1 MTYRLTTGYYRVLV
15 LVLMFGFF
23 SKKVCADVAVGKPA
37 PAFTLYDQHEHKHSL
52 ADYAGKWLV
61 LYFYP
66 KDDTPGCTIE
76 ACKFRDDY
84 QRILSLG
91 AEVLGVS
98 LDSTGSHAR
107 FASEYNLPFPLLSD
121 PDGKVAREYGCLFK
135 VGLFKLAKRNT
146 FIIDK
151 KGRIARIYRDVDPRR
166 HSEQIITDLQQLQ
179 SK

>member
-1 MTYRLTTGYYRVLV
+1 MKHRLTSHYYVLV
-15 LVLMFGFF
+15 LVLMFGLF
-23 SKKVCADVAVGKPA
+23 SKTVNAAIVVGKPA

-52 ADYAGKWLV
+52 ADYTGKWLV

-91 AEVLGVS
+91 AEVLGIS
-98 LDSTGSHAR
+98 PDSVDSHAR
-107 FASEYNLPFPLLSD
+107 FASDYNLPFPLLSD
-121 PDGKVAREYGCLFK
+121 PDGKVAQEYGCLFR
-135 VGLFKLAKRNT
+135 VGPFKLAKRNT
-146 FIIDK
+146 FIINK
-151 KGRIARIYRDVDPRR
+151 KGRIAKIYRDVDPRL
-166 HSEQIITDLQQLQ
+166 HSEQIIADLQKLQ

>member
-1 MTYRLTTGYYRVLV
+1 MTCKLSAGYYRVLV
-15 LVLMFGFF
+15 LLLVFGIF
-23 SKKVCADVAVGKPA
+23 SKTAYADIVVGKPA

-52 ADYAGKWLV
+52 EDYAGKWLV

-84 QRILSLG
+84 QQILSLG
-91 AEVLGVS
+91 AEILGVS
-98 LDSTGSHAR
+98 LDSTDSHAR
-107 FASEYNLPFPLLSD
+107 FASDHNLPFPLLSD

-135 VGLFKLAKRNT
+135 VGPFKLAKRNT

-151 KGRIARIYRDVDPRR
+151 QGNVARIYRNVDPRR
-166 HSEQIITDLQQLQ
+166 HSEQIITDLRQLQ